1 MLAYFGAAENTE
13 QELSKVLGTTGLSKQ
28 AVQRSYL
35 FDRAFQAV
43 RERNPDLG
51 YKLTHANK
59 LFFHRNLQLN
69 R

>member
-1 MLAYFGAAENTE
+1 MLAYFGAAGVTE
-13 QELSKVLGTTGLSKQ
+13 KELSEVLGTSGLSKQ

-35 FDRAFQAV
+35 FERAFQAV

-59 LFFHRNLQLN
+59 LYFHRYL
-69 R
+69 